1 MAKTFADRLIPKL
14 LCLSLYVCVCVSVYV
29 CMYVP
34 VCVCLCVF
42 VNLSVS
48 ANYRQSEAATFS
60 WPDRFHRVAS
70 NCTNTLAENE
80 GHTRQTDRATKRDRE
95 RDSGVV
101 ATERNSF
108 LAPPPSRD
116 SKWKFFQSFFVRI
129 LEEIKFLLFYH
140 SASSSSF
147 LEIVDLKFLRKN

>member
-1 MAKTFADRLIPKL
+1 MWPRLL
-14 LCLSLYVCVCVSVYV
+14 LIGWFQSYCALAMCVCVSVCL
-29 CMYVP
+29 CMCLS
-34 VCVCLCVF
+34 VCVCLCVC
-42 VNLSVS
+42 LSISVYLQIIGRVKLQPLAGQIDFIES
-48 ANYRQSEAATFS
+48 PATVLIH
-60 WPDRFHRVAS
+60 WQK
-70 NCTNTLAENE
+70 TKGTQ
-80 GHTRQTDRATKRDRE
+80 GRQTEWQRE
-95 RDSGVV
+95 RGRDSGVV

-116 SKWKFFQSFFVRI
+116 SKCKFFQSFFVRI